1 MLGVLRW
8 IIHQTSATPLCA
20 PNAHNKSVCVCLRGA
35 HSLKRGRQNFF
46 GENGFESGT
55 AGGRSVGC
63 HHGDGVSPRRVFLLI
78 WFGELGWGVLA
89 GGWGGGVCVWSP
101 SEPLCQA
108 LISLVV
114 PAVSL
119 MNFLEYPKARKAQL
133 LFHNASVTIFFNKH
147 QTCFCLLVAF
157 SLYAQLYSSL
167 SICQSIP
174 FCKISLFFL
183 HAYTNIRTHAQTI
196 WCRRILFQTFF
207 NELIHFS
214 FFSMWS
220 A

>member
-1 MLGVLRW
+1 MLGVFRW

-20 PNAHNKSVCVCLRGA
+20 ANAHNKSVCVCMRGV
-35 HSLKRGRQNFF
+35 HSLERGRLNFWR
-46 GENGFESGT
+46 EWIWERDCVRAQCRLSPRWWCVTT
-55 AGGRSVGC
+55 AGLFADLILGVG
-63 HHGDGVSPRRVFLLI
+63 F
-78 WFGELGWGVLA
+78 GWGLC
-89 GGWGGGVCVWSP
+89 WQGGVCVWSP

-167 SICQSIP
+167 SICQSI
-174 FCKISLFFL
+174 LFVKSHFFFV
-183 HAYTNIRTHAQTI
+183 HAYTNTYEHTQTVLMLAHSFSD
-196 WCRRILFQTFF
+196 LFFV
-207 NELIHFS
+207 E
-214 FFSMWS
+214 
-220 A
+220 

>member
-1 MLGVLRW
+1 MV
-8 IIHQTSATPLCA
+8 
-20 PNAHNKSVCVCLRGA
+20 
-35 HSLKRGRQNFF
+35 
-46 GENGFESGT
+46 
-55 AGGRSVGC
+55 C
-63 HHGDGVSPRRVFLLI
+63 HHGGSFC
-78 WFGELGWGVLA
+78 WFDFGSWGR
-89 GGWGGGVCVWSP
+89 GCWQGGGVCVWSP

-167 SICQSIP
+167 SICQSIL
-174 FCKISLFFL
+174 FCKITLFFARL
-183 HAYTNIRTHAQTI
+183 LKHKHAHTF

-207 NELIHFS
+207 YWINTFLIF
-214 FFSMWS
+214 
-220 A
+220 

>member
-20 PNAHNKSVCVCLRGA
+20 ANAHNKSVCVCLWGA
-35 HSLKRGRQNFF
+35 HSIELGRLNFWR
-46 GENGFESGT
+46 EWIWE
-55 AGGRSVGC
+55 RDCSVGC

-78 WFGELGWGVLA
+78 WFWELGWGVGK
-89 GGWGGGVCVWSP
+89 GGICVWSP

-167 SICQSIP
+167 SSCQSILFVKSHF
-174 FCKISLFFL
+174 FCTLTQTHMHAHTFL
-183 HAYTNIRTHAQTI
+183 
-196 WCRRILFQTFF
+196 
-207 NELIHFS
+207 
-214 FFSMWS
+214 M
-220 A
+220 

>member
-1 MLGVLRW
+1 MV
-8 IIHQTSATPLCA
+8 
-20 PNAHNKSVCVCLRGA
+20 
-35 HSLKRGRQNFF
+35 
-46 GENGFESGT
+46 
-55 AGGRSVGC
+55 C
-63 HHGDGVSPRRVFLLI
+63 HHGGSSCWFDLGSWGGGCWQVGV
-78 WFGELGWGVLA
+78 
-89 GGWGGGVCVWSP
+89 GGVCVWSP

-174 FCKISLFFL
+174 FCKISLFFARL
-183 HAYTNIRTHAQTI
+183 NIRTHAQTI

-207 NELIHFS
+207 YWINN

>member
-1 MLGVLRW
+1 MV
-8 IIHQTSATPLCA
+8 
-20 PNAHNKSVCVCLRGA
+20 
-35 HSLKRGRQNFF
+35 
-46 GENGFESGT
+46 
-55 AGGRSVGC
+55 C
-63 HHGDGVSPRRVFLLI
+63 HHGGSFC
-78 WFGELGWGVLA
+78 WFDFGSWGR
-89 GGWGGGVCVWSP
+89 GCWQGGGVCVWSP

-167 SICQSIP
+167 SICQSIL
-174 FCKISLFFL
+174 FCKITLFL
-183 HAYTNIRTHAQTI
+183 HAYSNISTHTHFDVGA
-196 WCRRILFQTFF
+196 FF
-207 NELIHFS
+207 FRPFFTESIHFS
-214 FFSMWS
+214 FFSMWC